1 MLLKKA
7 DDKAKRLK
15 LLEDLQQS
23 KLLDTRQRDWLRDEL
38 DRLRKGIQGERDA
51 AHYLDNYLAD
61 GKNNALLHDLRFH
74 VDGETA
80 QIDHLLLS
88 RVGSIFLFE
97 TKNFSGDL
105 RITEYGEF
113 SVRYGSREYGI
124 PSPLEQSRRHERVIT
139 KLLDNLEIVSRL
151 GGPLQFHHVVLVDP
165 KATITR
171 PPAKAF
177 DTSMVIKADQ
187 FPEWHKK
194 WVDSELGVLD
204 LMKGLAN
211 IRSADTV
218 REWGEK
224 LARQH
229 RPADLLTLPDFMMPK
244 APAATGA
251 PAAPVATVRNPEPAA
266 APIPPVAVKRNAAPL
281 AAPKT
286 LVCAHCGNKIS
297 FAEGKF
303 CWNNER
309 RFGGLQ
315 YCREHQTLFQ

>member
-7 DDKAKRLK
+7 DDKSKRLK

-23 KLLDTRQRDWLRDEL
+23 KLLDTRQREWLRDEL

-61 GKNNALLHDLRFH
+61 GKYSALLHDLRFH
-74 VDGETA
+74 IDGETA
-80 QIDHLLLS
+80 QIDHLLLL
-88 RVGSIFLFE
+88 RVGTILLFE

-113 SVRYGSREYGI
+113 SVRYGNREYGI

-139 KLLDNLEIVSRL
+139 KLLDRLEIVPRV
-151 GGPLQFHHVVLVDP
+151 GGQLQFHHVVLVDP

-171 PPAKAF
+171 PSSKAF

-204 LMKGLAN
+204 VMKGLAN

-244 APAATGA
+244 APAATSA
-251 PAAPVATVRNPEPAA
+251 PAAPVATVRPPAPE
-266 APIPPVAVKRNAAPL
+266 APMAPPVTPTPNGAPL
-281 AAPKT
+281 ASTKT
-286 LVCAHCGNKIS
+286 LVCAHCGSKIS
-297 FAEGKF
+297 FPEGKF
-303 CWNNER
+303 CWSNER

-315 YCREHQTLFQ
+315 YCREHQNLFK